1 MRLTKPKIALFAA
14 LLFLSL
20 TLVLPPTRE
29 GAKLLVNDLFALSE
43 SANAYGYDRLSVAP
57 HASRRPACIR
67 LGAAAAVAEIA
78 ELPAGDP
85 LPALAAQAYA
95 EVERIIR

>member
-1 MRLTKPKIALFAA
+1 L
-14 LLFLSL
+14 
-20 TLVLPPTRE
+20 
-29 GAKLLVNDLFALSE
+29 
-43 SANAYGYDRLSVAP
+43 
-57 HASRRPACIR
+57 
-67 LGAAAAVAEIA
+67 AEIA

>member
-1 MRLTKPKIALFAA
+1 MIAMTA
-14 LLFLSL
+14 
-20 TLVLPPTRE
+20 
-29 GAKLLVNDLFALSE
+29 
-43 SANAYGYDRLSVAP
+43 
-57 HASRRPACIR
+57 R